1 MKELH
6 LVIVSPERMVFDGKV
21 TAVTLPGELGEFQI
35 LVNHAPIIS
44 SLVAG
49 KVKYKEGKDESVLEI
64 KGGFADVN
72 NNQISVCV
80 EL

>member
-21 TAVTLPGELGEFQI
+21 DDVTLPGELGQFQI

-49 KVKYKEGKDESVLEI
+49 TVRYKTGKEETTLEI
-64 KGGFADVN
+64 QGGFAEVN
-72 NNQISVCV
+72 NNQISVCA